1 MTSDADRASLA
12 GSEPPRRGQA
22 VAVGPADL
30 GQSLSVSM
38 YLRPKEPIEGG
49 GGRREDE
56 SVALSREEYAE
67 RFGAADDDIA
77 RVKQF
82 AEEYGLEVTDVDR
95 GARRVRLRGTVA
107 QLGKAFGVKLVEY
120 RDGAT
125 GYLSHERPVSVPA
138 QLAPSVQAVLG
149 LDTHPAA
156 RRAGT

>member
-1 MTSDADRASLA
+1 MTSDAGRVSLSA
-12 GSEPPRRGQA
+12 SEPPRHGQA
-22 VAVGPADL
+22 VAVGPADSA
-30 GQSLSVSM
+30 QSLSVSL

-49 GGRREDE
+49 GRREDE
-56 SVALSREEYAE
+56 PVALSREEYAE

-82 AEEYGLEVTDVDR
+82 AAEYGLEVTDVDR
-95 GARRVRLRGTVA
+95 GARRVTLRGTVA
-107 QLGKAFGVKLVEY
+107 QLEKAFGVKLVQY

-125 GYLSHERPVSVPA
+125 DYISHERPVSVPS

-156 RRAGT
+156 SRVGV